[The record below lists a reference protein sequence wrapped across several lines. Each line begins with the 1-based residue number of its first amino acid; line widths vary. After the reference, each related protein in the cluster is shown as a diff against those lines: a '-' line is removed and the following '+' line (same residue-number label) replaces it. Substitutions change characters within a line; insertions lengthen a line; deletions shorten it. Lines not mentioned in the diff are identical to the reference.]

1 MTYLWTV
8 PEDEATGT
16 IAEEYAHE
24 RQQYGYVMEATLA
37 WTTRPEVS
45 TAWGAFSQVVREGFT
60 LSGRDWRLITL
71 IAAKHIRST
80 YCSLVYGNALVA
92 DLGSVEQVIAVQRDF
107 RNAGLEPRDV
117 AMLEYAEKV
126 TVDAP
131 SIREA
136 DIERLREHGF
146 TDQNIFDIALCASI
160 RNLAS
165 RFFDAVGALP
175 DAGLASIDPALR
187 ETMTVGRPF
196 DATPDVS

>member
-1 MTYLWTV
+1 
-8 PEDEATGT
+8 
-16 IAEEYAHE
+16 
-24 RQQYGYVMEATLA
+24 
-37 WTTRPEVS
+37 
-45 TAWGAFSQVVREGFT
+45 
-60 LSGRDWRLITL
+60 
-71 IAAKHIRST
+71 
-80 YCSLVYGNALVA
+80 
-92 DLGSVEQVIAVQRDF
+92 
-107 RNAGLEPRDV
+107 
-117 AMLEYAEKV
+117 MLEYAEKV